1 MKFSREKTKSIYL
14 ADTRLDN
21 LFISEYMPIASGDHL
36 KVYIYGQMCAEHEL
50 EISDKI
56 IASQLGI
63 SEEKID
69 EAWEFWESAGA
80 VRRLVNER
88 GETVIDFLNLK
99 EMFYGDNASG
109 ERKDGTG
116 GCEETESVMEDKAVS
131 EMYEKVESALGRS
144 LSGQELQEIAGWISD
159 TGASPA
165 VILAAVRYSLERKK
179 DSIRYIGKIVESWTK
194 SGLVTEE
201 DVNEY
206 LSDND
211 RRHGRYRDVMNLL
224 GLSRNPTRFET
235 DMMDRWFDDYGFSM
249 EKIRE
254 ACAKTTGISNPN
266 FNYIDKIVRAW
277 KEEAAEAGTDVN
289 EKTPVTM
296 TVLNRYYDYLREK
309 AEKEAEDRL
318 REVYSK
324 IPEIKKIDDE
334 ISSIGVRLSKA
345 LALRESKEDSKAM
358 RAKMDTLREDR
369 AYLLAENNFDI
380 DYTEIR
386 YACPKCSDTGINEMG
401 GRCQCMQ
408 RRIREAE
415 VWQKENGLES

>member
-1 MKFSREKTKSIYL
+1 
-14 ADTRLDN
+14 
-21 LFISEYMPIASGDHL
+21 
-36 KVYIYGQMCAEHEL
+36 
-50 EISDKI
+50 
-56 IASQLGI
+56 
-63 SEEKID
+63 
-69 EAWEFWESAGA
+69 
-80 VRRLVNER
+80 
-88 GETVIDFLNLK
+88 
-99 EMFYGDNASG
+99 MFYGDNASE
-109 ERKDGTG
+109 ERRDGPG
-116 GCEETESVMEDKAVS
+116 GYEETESVMEDKAVS

-211 RRHGRYRDVMNLL
+211 RKHGRYRDVMNLL

-249 EKIRE
+249 DKIRE

-266 FNYIDKIVRAW
+266 FNYIDKLVRAW
-277 KEEAAEAGTDVN
+277 KDEAAEAGTDVN

-296 TVLNRYYDYLREK
+296 TVLK
-309 AEKEAEDRL
+309 
-318 REVYSK
+318 
-324 IPEIKKIDDE
+324 IKKIDDE

-369 AYLLAENNFDI
+369 AYLLAENDFDI

-415 VWQKENGLES
+415 VWQKENGLEN